1 MKSSELLP
9 SFMVVDDDENDVL
22 LLASLLKKAGYK
34 NPLLHFK
41 NGGDAFMFLKQF
53 CPPEETHI
61 QLPVVMFLDIN
72 MPGLSGFDLLVWIRQ
87 APAIDNLRVVMLSG
101 ANEEWDAQ
109 IAKKLGADQY
119 VMKFPKP
126 NDMAGLLATLLPV
139 NTPAL

>member
-1 MKSSELLP
+1 MSSSELLP

-22 LLASLLKKAGYK
+22 LLASLLKKADIK

-53 CPPEETHI
+53 CPPEHTQI
-61 QLPVVMFLDIN
+61 QMPVLMFLDIN

-87 APAIDNLRVVMLSG
+87 APAIESIKIVMLSG

-119 VMKFPKP
+119 VMKFPTP
-126 NDMAGLLATLLPV
+126 DELSSLLATLLPV
-139 NTPAL
+139 NSALL